1 MANQIEAEC
10 LVVASEEC
18 AELTKVCMK
27 ILRFGIDDAKKSDL
41 ISEMGDVQ
49 CMIDLLGDHLD
60 ISRDQILEAASAK
73 REKLKKWSNLI
84 K

>member
-1 MANQIEAEC
+1 
-10 LVVASEEC
+10 
-18 AELTKVCMK
+18 
-27 ILRFGIDDAKKSDL
+27 
-41 ISEMGDVQ
+41 MGDVQ

-60 ISRDQILEAASAK
+60 VSRDQILDAASAK